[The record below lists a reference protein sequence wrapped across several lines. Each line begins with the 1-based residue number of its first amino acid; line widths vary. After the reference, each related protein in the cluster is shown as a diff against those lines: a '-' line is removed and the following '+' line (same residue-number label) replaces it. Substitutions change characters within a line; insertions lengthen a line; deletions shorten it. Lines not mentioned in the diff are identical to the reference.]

1 MRAARMGRDQ
11 VRADRPR
18 LRGVLH
24 QWAAIWAV
32 PLGAALV
39 VSAGG
44 SRARVAVAVYAISL
58 VALFALSAV
67 YHRVDWRSLVARDWV
82 RRLDHSMI
90 FVLIAASYTPVAVV
104 ALRGP
109 AGLIILIAAWAGAL
123 SGVVLKL
130 VWITAPR
137 WLVVA
142 AYVALG
148 WIALVAIPQLVAAIG
163 AVGLALLAVG
173 GLLYTAGAVVYAL
186 MRPDPAPAVFGY
198 HEVFQ
203 VMVIVAA
210 LLQYAVIAFWVLPR

>member
-1 MRAARMGRDQ
+1 M
-11 VRADRPR
+11 
-18 LRGVLH
+18 
-24 QWAAIWAV
+24 
-32 PLGAALV
+32 
-39 VSAGG
+39 
-44 SRARVAVAVYAISL
+44 
-58 VALFALSAV
+58 SAV

-90 FVLIAASYTPVAVV
+90 FVLIAATYTPVAVV

-109 AGLIILIAAWAGAL
+109 AGLTILIAAWAGAL

-198 HEVFQ
+198 HEVFHA
-203 VMVIVAA
+203 MVIVAA